1 MLGSGDEPGRN
12 SILIRVEHR
21 GKILYHKST
30 TNHNKGEI
38 SMLNQDYTAKLLN
51 LEDVMIT
58 NVENISEEL
67 HIYIELPRKEHTCPA
82 CGAVTDRV
90 HDYRTQRIKDVPL
103 ARNTFLHL
111 RKRRYRCS
119 CGKRFFERN
128 TFLPRYYRVTSRLVS
143 EIIHA
148 FEKTV
153 SAKEIGCRFNVSGM
167 TAMRY
172 FRCVNHKV
180 RELPEVLSLDEFKGN
195 SGGQKYNSI
204 VADPQNHKVIDI
216 LPNRYEND
224 LIRYFLQFE
233 SRKNVK
239 YFVCDMNPH
248 FRQVGKVCFKNAV
261 IVADRY
267 HVIRQAY
274 WAMERVRKNEQNKLS
289 ARFRK
294 YFKKSKYLLMKPME
308 KLTDEEADRLA
319 LMFEIAPRLADAYR
333 LKNEFLTV
341 IRSKSSAEGKQKLAD
356 WLLAV
361 EVMDLPEFH
370 DCTKAYHNWFNEILN
385 SMDVPW
391 SNGFIEGCNNKTKV
405 LKRVCFG
412 MRNFRNFR
420 NRILFCHT

>member
-1 MLGSGDEPGRN
+1 
-12 SILIRVEHR
+12 
-21 GKILYHKST
+21 
-30 TNHNKGEI
+30 
-38 SMLNQDYTAKLLN
+38 MLNQDYTAKLLD
-51 LEDVMIT
+51 LEDVIIT
-58 NVENISEEL
+58 NVENVSEEL
-67 HIYIELPRKEHTCPA
+67 HIYLELPRKKHTCPV
-82 CGAVTDRV
+82 CGAVTARV
-90 HDYRTQRIKDVPL
+90 HDYRMQAIKDVPL

-128 TFLPRYYRVTSRLVS
+128 TFLPRYYRVTSRLVA

-148 FEKTV
+148 FEKVV
-153 SAKEIGCRFNVSGM
+153 SAKEIGSRFNVSGT

-172 FRCVNHKV
+172 FRCVNFKPKK
-180 RELPEVLSLDEFKGN
+180 LPEVVSLDEFKGN

-204 VADPQNHKVIDI
+204 VTDPKNHKIIDI

-224 LIRYFLQFE
+224 LIRYFSQFE

-248 FRQVGKVCFKNAV
+248 FRQVAEVCFKNAV

-267 HVIRQAY
+267 HVIRQVY

-289 ARFRK
+289 AGFRK
-294 YFKKSKYLLMKPME
+294 YFKKSRYLLMKPME
-308 KLTDEEADRLA
+308 KLTDEEADKLA

-341 IRSKSSAEGKQKLAD
+341 IRSKSSAEGKRKLAD
-356 WLLAV
+356 WLMAV
-361 EVMDLPEFH
+361 EVMDLPEFS
-370 DCTKAYHNWFNEILN
+370 DCSRAYHNWFKEILN

-420 NRILFCHT
+420 NRILFCRT

>member
-1 MLGSGDEPGRN
+1 
-12 SILIRVEHR
+12 
-21 GKILYHKST
+21 
-30 TNHNKGEI
+30 
-38 SMLNQDYTAKLLN
+38 MLNQDYTAKLLN
-51 LEDVMIT
+51 LEDIIIT
-58 NVENISEEL
+58 NVENICEEL
-67 HIYIELPRKEHTCPA
+67 HISIELPRKKHICPA
-82 CGAVTDRV
+82 CGSATDYV
-90 HDYRTQRIKDVPL
+90 HDYRMQTIKDVPL

-111 RKRRYRCS
+111 RKRRYRCT
-119 CGKRFFERN
+119 CGKRFFEKN
-128 TFLPRYYRVTSRLVS
+128 TFLPRYYRVTSRLVA

-148 FEKTV
+148 FEKV
-153 SAKEIGCRFNVSGM
+153 VPAKEIGCHYNVSAM

-172 FRCVNHKV
+172 FRCVNHKPT
-180 RELPEVLSLDEFKGN
+180 ELPEVLSLDEFKGN

-204 VADPQNHKVIDI
+204 VADSRNHKVIDI

-224 LIRYFLQFE
+224 LIRYFSQFE

-248 FRQVGKVCFKNAV
+248 FRQVGKICFKNAV
-261 IVADRY
+261 VVADRY

-289 ARFRK
+289 TSFRK
-294 YFKKSKYLLMKPME
+294 YFKKSKYLLMRPIE
-308 KLTDEEADRLA
+308 KLTGEEASKLA
-319 LMFEIAPRLADAYR
+319 LMLEISPRLADAYR

-341 IRSKSSAEGKQKLAD
+341 IRSKSSAEGRKKLVD
-356 WLLAV
+356 WLSSV
-361 EVMDLPEFH
+361 EVMDLPEFR
-370 DCTKAYHNWFNEILN
+370 DCTKAYHNWFKEILN